1 MRNSLLNKQLKA
13 KLINEN
19 TKNEKKEIE
28 ARIYDNKVL
37 RTNENIVKKIK
48 TKNQVM
54 NKRSENL
61 RKKEKRKMNLK

>member
-1 MRNSLLNKQLKA
+1 M
-13 KLINEN
+13 
-19 TKNEKKEIE
+19 KKEIE

-54 NKRSENL
+54 NKRTENL
-61 RKKEKRKMNLK
+61 RKKAEMEEKKKREYLNELKTEKKIMKI